1 MRLRFA
7 SLVAVL
13 VLTTACIDSIDVP
26 NGRFGTIAAAALDN
40 GGGGYVMDPEAA
52 FYGETDLGYTPF
64 PNDTCIVLAYSNVT
78 TVNSSLVTLNAGD
91 RLFTSVSGRVDTLVP
106 IPGINIRVY
115 TPVRT
120 NGIPFIP
127 GDTLSITVPG
137 TASGFPASAISV
149 RTAEPF
155 THSAIGIPGEN
166 QPLTVTW
173 TPAPAPGSQ
182 MTFSLRYANA
192 TSTAGLNEQVFCS
205 FNDDGAAVIGADY
218 LNGWRTALN
227 DQRSTRAVRIRSR
240 EVLVDTRTKLSVI
253 SSFAQPLPVF
263 VP

>member
-1 MRLRFA
+1 MRLRFP
-7 SLVAVL
+7 VL
-13 VLTTACIDSIDVP
+13 AATLLLTTACLEGIDTP

-40 GGGGYVMDPEAA
+40 GAGGYIMDPEAA

-64 PNDTCIVLAYSNVT
+64 ANDTCIVLAYSNIT
-78 TVNSSLVTLNAGD
+78 TVNSSLRTLNAGD
-91 RLFTSVSGRVDTLVP
+91 RLFTSVSGRIDTLVP
-106 IPGINIRVY
+106 IPNVNLRVY
-115 TPVRT
+115 TPSRI

-137 TASGFPASAISV
+137 SVSGFPASAISV

-155 THSAIGIPGEN
+155 THSTIGIPTEN
-166 QPLTVTW
+166 QSLTVTW

-192 TSTAGLNEQVFCS
+192 VATNGLNEQVFCS

-227 DQRSTRAVRIRSR
+227 DLRSTRVVRIRSR
-240 EVLVDTRTKLSVI
+240 EIVVDTRTKLSVI
-253 SSFAQPLPVF
+253 SSFARPLPVF
-263 VP
+263 AP

>member
-1 MRLRFA
+1 MRLR
-7 SLVAVL
+7 LPVL
-13 VLTTACIDSIDVP
+13 AATLLLTTACLGGLETP
-26 NGRFGTIAAAALDN
+26 NGRFGTISASALDN

-52 FYGETDLGYTPF
+52 FYGDTDLGYTPF
-64 PNDTCIVLAYSNVT
+64 PNDTCIVLAFSNST
-78 TVNSSLVTLNAGD
+78 TVNNSLITLNAGD
-91 RLFTSVSGRVDTLVP
+91 RLFTSVSGRIDTLAP
-106 IPGINIRVY
+106 IPNINIRVY
-115 TPVRT
+115 SPVRT
-120 NGIPFIP
+120 SGIPFLP

-137 TASGFPASAISV
+137 NPSGFPASAISV

-155 THSAIGIPGEN
+155 THSTIGIPSEN
-166 QPLTVTW
+166 QSVTVTW

-192 TSTAGLNEQVFCS
+192 TSTTGLNEQVFCS

-218 LNGWRTALN
+218 LNGWRTALS

-240 EVLVDTRTKLSVI
+240 EIAVDTRTRLSII